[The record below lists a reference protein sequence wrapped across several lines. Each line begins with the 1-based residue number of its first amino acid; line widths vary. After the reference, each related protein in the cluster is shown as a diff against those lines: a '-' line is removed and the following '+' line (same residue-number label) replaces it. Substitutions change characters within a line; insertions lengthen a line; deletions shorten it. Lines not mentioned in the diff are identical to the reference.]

1 MAKRTWLPIAL
12 SGAGLIGLIGSW
24 ACFPPIPLDGRMGAA
39 APAMVSA
46 PAARATTRPA
56 SPPVSTAPTS
66 PPAETVAEGSG
77 SPVVAGGP
85 DSGLVAGS
93 TIPTSPPSGPIAQ
106 TTPGASA
113 PASPVTS
120 APPSLT
126 PAASPAAGTFGDL
139 APAVARTYAYRT
151 AGAGAGQ
158 LFVAVTAVAG
168 PQVGYR
174 SQTVPAAGSPP
185 PPQTGTATLTNG
197 VYWIFPDRPNPV
209 TAAIATYPTETVAV
223 PAGTGLAA
231 KVVAG
236 AETYWFVAGV
246 IVKAVTAAGTTELQ
260 AIQ

>member
-1 MAKRTWLPIAL
+1 MAKRTRLPIAL
-12 SGAGLIGLIGSW
+12 SGAGLLGLLASW
-24 ACFPPIPLDGRMGAA
+24 ACFPPVPLAGGTTPTAA
-39 APAMVSA
+39 DVPTV
-46 PAARATTRPA
+46 RATTRPA
-56 SPPVSTAPTS
+56 SPRATDGSASPAGSTAPTS
-66 PPAETVAEGSG
+66 PPSAPVATTSLGP
-77 SPVVAGGP
+77 PVPG
-85 DSGLVAGS
+85 
-93 TIPTSPPSGPIAQ
+93 
-106 TTPGASA
+106 TPGPVASAPAAPVMSA
-113 PASPVTS
+113 PASPAS
-120 APPSLT
+120 P
-126 PAASPAAGTFGDL
+126 PAASPAPGPFGDL
-139 APAVARTYAYRT
+139 TPIVARTYAYRT
-151 AGAGAGQ
+151 TGAGAGQ

-174 SQTVPAAGSPP
+174 SQSVFTAGSPP